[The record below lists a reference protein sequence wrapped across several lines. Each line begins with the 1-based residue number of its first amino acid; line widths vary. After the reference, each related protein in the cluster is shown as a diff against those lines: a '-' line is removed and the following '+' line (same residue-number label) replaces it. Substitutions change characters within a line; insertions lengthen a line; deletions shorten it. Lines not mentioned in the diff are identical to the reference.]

1 LGYDARPGSAIIA
14 GMSDIPLDAPSH
26 TDVPHTGIPVCDA
39 AHLLGISENAV
50 RARLRRGTLAGV
62 KHDTSWYVLLRDTDV
77 PTVTP
82 STQSDVSP
90 NAPQHVPS
98 HPAVHEQL
106 IEELRRDKI
115 FLQEQLDRAL
125 RQLEAERQRADV
137 LQALGTG
144 TTPETSSEAVESP
157 ERDGSTTTGVLA
169 WVKRFWRG

>member
-1 LGYDARPGSAIIA
+1 
-14 GMSDIPLDAPSH
+14 MSDIPLDASSH
-26 TDVPHTGIPVCDA
+26 TDVPHTGIPVYDA

-50 RARLRRGTLAGV
+50 RARLRRGTLVGV

-82 STQSDVSP
+82 SAKSDVP
-90 NAPQHVPS
+90 PDAPQHVPS

-106 IEELRRDKI
+106 IEELRRDKT

-137 LQALGTG
+137 LQALGAG
-144 TTPETSSEAVESP
+144 TSSETSPEAPGCPETSESSSS
-157 ERDGSTTTGVLA
+157 GIWT
-169 WVKRFWRG
+169 WVKQLWRS

>member
-1 LGYDARPGSAIIA
+1 MSPDPRVCDHA
-14 GMSDIPLDAPSH
+14 GMTDTPLDAPSH
-26 TDVPHTGIPVCDA
+26 TDVPHTGIPVYDA

-77 PTVTP
+77 PTTTHVEP
-82 STQSDVSP
+82 QDVP
-90 NAPQHVPS
+90 PDAPQHVPS
-98 HPAVHEQL
+98 HTAVHDEL
-106 IEELRRDKI
+106 VDELRRDKI

-144 TTPETSSEAVESP
+144 TTSDTSP
-157 ERDGSTTTGVLA
+157 EATGAPQTNDRSTGRVLA
-169 WVKRFWRG
+169 WLRRLWQG